1 MESFEERHAGC
12 LEAQEYAVP
21 QVVLHSLPF
30 GDERCFVG
38 MADVMN
44 RAGKGTLITGRL
56 RSIHRDSSRT
66 AR

>member
-1 MESFEERHAGC
+1 
-12 LEAQEYAVP
+12 
-21 QVVLHSLPF
+21 VVLHSLPF